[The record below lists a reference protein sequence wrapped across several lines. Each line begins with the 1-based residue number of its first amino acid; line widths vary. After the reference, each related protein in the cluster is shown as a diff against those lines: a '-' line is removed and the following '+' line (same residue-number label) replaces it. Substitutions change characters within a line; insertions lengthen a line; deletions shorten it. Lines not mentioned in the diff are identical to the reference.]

1 MRAELP
7 LRAPRTQLGQASV
20 EFALVAAVLVA
31 AMLLPWFG
39 GLSPAEWLLGAIV
52 AAARDYPA
60 WLAVL

>member
-1 MRAELP
+1 
-7 LRAPRTQLGQASV
+7 V

-31 AMLLPWFG
+31 AMLLPWPE

-60 WLAVL
+60 WLAIL